1 MSFEYDDE
9 NHTVTQTERNGV
21 PIRLLKPEGDVLESY
36 AYDEFGCDVGY
47 TPSQF
52 HSFGY
57 TGYQKDSVTGIY
69 YAQAREYM
77 PVIAR
82 FAARD
87 FVKGQQDDPLSMNE
101 YIYCRDNPTEY
112 ADANGLF
119 VLSTLAI
126 IGVGAAVGALTSAG
140 VNAVSQGIKIAKGEQ
155 EEFQWGSLAGSAVE
169 GAVVGGVAA
178 IPGLGTVAAA
188 ALTVTAGGVGAA
200 ANSAISQGIDEGKVD
215 GIIAVIPEKEAS
227 RIQGLEDAILM
238 TGYFSII
245 VIGLLIFFVR
255 RRKYTSWYIPFYWR
269 MEKFCSENQIY
280 QMYPGY
286 NTEEA
291 FIAYGNEHAD
301 TFSRQFAATQLTEM
315 EKKKK
320 KREIVIGVVSA
331 LAIMAAIIL
340 VICLGT
346 TIQSIADNRKND
358 DRTVKVLE
366 ELQTAIDGGEEPLGE
381 ESERYNFAN
390 IVSRARESFPDEDV
404 YYKLVTT
411 DDYVALIITTKKKTN
426 VYIDR
431 YTPVEGAV
439 GDLNTIYKLEISM
452 VSNVI
457 QPYDVLNNYT
467 GILYK

>member
-1 MSFEYDDE
+1 MIRFIVLNFVLTCVWFFGFGLGFDAIKAATGQQLKGTM
-9 NHTVTQTERNGV
+9 TVTGV
-21 PIRLLKPEGDVLESY
+21 VQEDGLTLSVKDPNKGKHVVYSLTDLGVDPTGWSYGGRLNTYWSKDEDSGDYS
-36 AYDEFGCDVGY
+36 
-47 TPSQF
+47 
-52 HSFGY
+52 
-57 TGYQKDSVTGIY
+57 
-69 YAQAREYM
+69 
-77 PVIAR
+77 
-82 FAARD
+82 
-87 FVKGQQDDPLSMNE
+87 
-101 YIYCRDNPTEY
+101 
-112 ADANGLF
+112 
-119 VLSTLAI
+119 
-126 IGVGAAVGALTSAG
+126 
-140 VNAVSQGIKIAKGEQ
+140 
-155 EEFQWGSLAGSAVE
+155 
-169 GAVVGGVAA
+169 
-178 IPGLGTVAAA
+178 
-188 ALTVTAGGVGAA
+188 
-200 ANSAISQGIDEGKVD
+200 
-215 GIIAVIPEKEAS
+215 IIAVIPEKEAS

-452 VSNVI
+452 VLNVI

>member
-1 MSFEYDDE
+1 MPGIPSSEKEQLEKSLRYNLWASLIRFIVLNFVLTCVWFFGFGLGFDAIKAATGQQLKGTM
-9 NHTVTQTERNGV
+9 TVTGV
-21 PIRLLKPEGDVLESY
+21 VQEDGLTLSVKDPNKGKHVVYSLTDLGVDPTGWSYGGRLNTYWSKDEDSGDYS
-36 AYDEFGCDVGY
+36 
-47 TPSQF
+47 
-52 HSFGY
+52 
-57 TGYQKDSVTGIY
+57 
-69 YAQAREYM
+69 
-77 PVIAR
+77 
-82 FAARD
+82 
-87 FVKGQQDDPLSMNE
+87 
-101 YIYCRDNPTEY
+101 
-112 ADANGLF
+112 
-119 VLSTLAI
+119 
-126 IGVGAAVGALTSAG
+126 
-140 VNAVSQGIKIAKGEQ
+140 
-155 EEFQWGSLAGSAVE
+155 
-169 GAVVGGVAA
+169 
-178 IPGLGTVAAA
+178 
-188 ALTVTAGGVGAA
+188 
-200 ANSAISQGIDEGKVD
+200 
-215 GIIAVIPEKEAS
+215 IIAVIPEKEAS

-291 FIAYGNEHAD
+291 FIAYGNAAESYCTGGIHNTEEAFIAYGNEHAD

-320 KREIVIGVVSA
+320 KREIVIGAVSA
-331 LAIMAAIIL
+331 LAIMAVIIL

-390 IVSRARESFPDEDV
+390 IVSRARESFQDEDV

-411 DDYVALIITTKKKTN
+411 DDYVALAITTKKKTN

-457 QPYDVLNNYT
+457 QPDDVLNNYT

>member
-1 MSFEYDDE
+1 MGVATTVRDATNIERANE
-9 NHTVTQTERNGV
+9 NETRREMIASWYITMPGIPSSEKEQLEKSLRYNLWASLIRFIVLNFVLTCVWFFGFGLGFDAIKAATGQQLKGTMTVTGV
-21 PIRLLKPEGDVLESY
+21 VQEDGLTLSV
-36 AYDEFGCDVGY
+36 
-47 TPSQF
+47 
-52 HSFGY
+52 
-57 TGYQKDSVTGIY
+57 KD
-69 YAQAREYM
+69 
-77 PVIAR
+77 PN
-82 FAARD
+82 
-87 FVKGQQDDPLSMNE
+87 KGKHVVYS
-101 YIYCRDNPTEY
+101 
-112 ADANGLF
+112 
-119 VLSTLAI
+119 
-126 IGVGAAVGALTSAG
+126 LT
-140 VNAVSQGIKIAKGEQ
+140 
-155 EEFQWGSLAGSAVE
+155 
-169 GAVVGGVAA
+169 
-178 IPGLGTVAAA
+178 
-188 ALTVTAGGVGAA
+188 
-200 ANSAISQGIDEGKVD
+200 
-215 GIIAVIPEKEAS
+215 EKEAS

-320 KREIVIGVVSA
+320 KREIVIGAVSA
-331 LAIMAAIIL
+331 LAIMAVIIL

-346 TIQSIADNRKND
+346 TIQSIA

-390 IVSRARESFPDEDV
+390 IVSRARESFQDEDV

-411 DDYVALIITTKKKTN
+411 DDYVALAITTKKKTN

-457 QPYDVLNNYT
+457 QPDDVLNNYT

>member
-1 MSFEYDDE
+1 MGVATTVRDATNIERANE
-9 NHTVTQTERNGV
+9 NETRREMIASQYITMPGIPSSEKEQLEKSLRYNLWASLIRFIVLNFVLTCVWFFGFGLGFDAIKAATGQQLKGTMTVTGV
-21 PIRLLKPEGDVLESY
+21 VQEDGLTLSVKDPNKGKHVVYSLTDLGVDPTGWSYGGRLNTYWSKDEDSGDYS
-36 AYDEFGCDVGY
+36 
-47 TPSQF
+47 
-52 HSFGY
+52 
-57 TGYQKDSVTGIY
+57 
-69 YAQAREYM
+69 
-77 PVIAR
+77 
-82 FAARD
+82 
-87 FVKGQQDDPLSMNE
+87 
-101 YIYCRDNPTEY
+101 
-112 ADANGLF
+112 
-119 VLSTLAI
+119 
-126 IGVGAAVGALTSAG
+126 
-140 VNAVSQGIKIAKGEQ
+140 
-155 EEFQWGSLAGSAVE
+155 
-169 GAVVGGVAA
+169 
-178 IPGLGTVAAA
+178 
-188 ALTVTAGGVGAA
+188 
-200 ANSAISQGIDEGKVD
+200 
-215 GIIAVIPEKEAS
+215 IIAVIPEKEAS

-411 DDYVALIITTKKKTN
+411 DDYVALAITTKKKTN

-457 QPYDVLNNYT
+457 QPDDVLNNYT